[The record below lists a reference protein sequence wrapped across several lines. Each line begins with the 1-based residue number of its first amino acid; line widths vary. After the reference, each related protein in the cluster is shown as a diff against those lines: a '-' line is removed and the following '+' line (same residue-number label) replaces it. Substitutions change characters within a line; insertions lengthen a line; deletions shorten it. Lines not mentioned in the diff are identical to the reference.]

1 METYEN
7 KYGFI
12 ITAHERVDEI
22 DGTVVEMLHE
32 KSGARLIFLDRKDE
46 NTTFCIAFKTTP
58 TDDTGVFHIIEH
70 SVLCG
75 SKKFPVKDPFNELT
89 KGSLYTYLN
98 ALTSGDKTL
107 YPVSSK
113 NTKSFRG
120 LVDVYL
126 DAVFN
131 PLAMENPYIF
141 MQEGHRYEFD
151 EDGDLCI
158 TGVVYNEMQ
167 GVYSTADDYADYMI
181 SAMLQPGGTYAY
193 DSGGH
198 PDFITDLTYEQFKE
212 THKKFYH
219 PSNSYIFLDG
229 DVNLDEILP
238 LIDSYLCVYD
248 KREVN
253 FEITDGEAPM
263 TDTVWGT
270 YPIDEDEDPTDKT
283 RIFLAYNSFDFH
295 DGEKNSALS
304 IVTESI
310 ADLNVSPLTAR
321 ILNTGL
327 CEGFTFYN
335 TSGYKT
341 NALHVTFTGVKEGKE
356 EELIAKYD
364 EALADLLNEGLSK
377 ETLESCLKR
386 REFLIREADSG
397 SYPRGMVYM
406 RACINSAIL
415 GEPVTEALRYE
426 PLFEFLYGKLN
437 TDYYKE
443 ALIEVISS
451 PRSTLILR
459 PDPQFTAKKEEQLF
473 KKLDAIADAMTE
485 EDKARLTAESE
496 AFRNWQKTPDSPEK
510 LATLP
515 TLSIKDI
522 DPEYKQT
529 PTEIVE
535 VDGTTVVSHP
545 IHTGGIAYTDMYFD
559 VSDATEEDVHYLRL
573 FCDTNA
579 LWDTAKSTSAEFRAK
594 IKKHLGAF
602 YITLVPIKRGKQT
615 KLYLMLNHTCL
626 DNEKDNA
633 IELLNEYMSSTLYN
647 NSERLKQ
654 YVKQSYTAG
663 LESMSIYGSSMAS
676 MRCAARYSPYDAISE
691 HISGYEYYRFIKN
704 LAENIDT
711 LADDVLAILKSFNAK
726 YFKRERLTLGITEI
740 GGVEY
745 AKRLLEIIPT
755 GGKKS
760 GPCKIKPIE
769 KINEAIA
776 IPGSI
781 SFTAMGSHL
790 CTVGE
795 KLYTGAY
802 LVYDAITTHEL
813 LWNEIRAKN
822 GAYGTE
828 YFTTPSGIFSST
840 SYRDPTPNL
849 SLKYYSQIPDKITD
863 FLNTSPTLDKYII
876 GVFGESDTVTTPRAS
891 GTLATKRFLSD
902 AKHEK
907 FIKRR
912 LQCLN
917 TSNDDLTRIN
927 TVVKEALKHSTF
939 TVVAPRDELEKIEG
953 IDRILEL

>member
-1 METYEN
+1 MKKYEN
-7 KYGFI
+7 KYGF
-12 ITAHERVDEI
+12 TVTSHERVDEI

-32 KSGARLIFLDRKDE
+32 KSGAKLIFLDRHDE

-58 TDDTGVFHIIEH
+58 TDDTGVFHILEH

-75 SKKFPVKDPFNELT
+75 SKKFPIKDPFNELT

-113 NTKSFRG
+113 NAKSFRG

-131 PLAMENPYIF
+131 PLALENPYIF

-158 TGVVYNEMQ
+158 SGVVYNEMQ
-167 GVYSTADDYADYMI
+167 GVYSTAEDYADYMI
-181 SAMLQPGGTYAY
+181 SAMLQPKGTYSY

-198 PDFITDLTYEQFKE
+198 PDFIPDLTYEQFVA

-219 PSNSYIFLDG
+219 PSNSHIFLDG

-238 LIDSYLCVYD
+238 LIDSYLSAYD
-248 KREVN
+248 KCEVN
-253 FEITDGEAPM
+253 FEITDGDAPI
-263 TDTVWGT
+263 TDTVT
-270 YPIDEDEDPTDKT
+270 DSYPIDEDEDPTDKT
-283 RIFLAYNSFDFH
+283 RIFLAYNSYEFH

-304 IVTESI
+304 IVTEAI

-327 CEGFTFYN
+327 CEGFSFYN

-341 NALHVTFTGVKEGKE
+341 NALHVTFTGVKDGKE
-356 EELIAKYD
+356 EELIAKYE
-364 EALADLLNEGLSK
+364 EALADLLEEGLSK
-377 ETLESCLKR
+377 ETLEACLKR

-397 SYPRGMVYM
+397 NYPRGMVYM
-406 RACINSAIL
+406 RTCINHSIF
-415 GEPVTEALRYE
+415 GEPIVEALRYD
-426 PLFEFLYGKLN
+426 PLFDFLYEKLE

-443 ALIEVISS
+443 ALVNVISS
-451 PRSTLILR
+451 PRSTLILH
-459 PDPQFTAKKEEQLF
+459 PDPQFTAKKEEKLF
-473 KKLDAIADAMTE
+473 AKLDAIADAMTE
-485 EDKARLTAESE
+485 EEKARLIAETE

-522 DPEYKQT
+522 DPEYKET
-529 PTEIVE
+529 PTEIE
-535 VDGTTVVSHP
+535 EIEGTTIVSHP

-559 VSDATEEDVHYLRL
+559 VTDATEEDVHYLRL
-573 FCDTNA
+573 FCDTSA
-579 LWDTAKSTSAEFRAK
+579 LWDTTKSTSTEFRAK
-594 IKKHLGAF
+594 VKRHLGAF
-602 YITLVPIKRGKQT
+602 YTTLVPIKRGKET

-633 IELLNEYMSSTLYN
+633 LELLSEYMTCTLYD

-654 YVKQSYTAG
+654 YVKQSYTSG
-663 LESMSIYGSSMAS
+663 LESMSIYGSGIAS
-676 MRCAARYSPYDAISE
+676 MRCAARYSSYDAISE

-711 LADDVLAILKSFNAK
+711 LADDVLTILKNFSTK
-726 YFKRERLTLGITEI
+726 YFKRERLTLGITET
-740 GGVEY
+740 GGIEY
-745 AKRLLEIIPT
+745 AKRLLAIIPT
-755 GGKKS
+755 GGEKS
-760 GPCKIKPIE
+760 GPCPIKPLE
-769 KINEAIA
+769 KLNEAIA

-790 CTVGE
+790 SKAGE

-802 LVYDAITTHEL
+802 LVYDAIATHEL

-828 YFTTPSGIFSST
+828 YFTTPSGMFGST

-849 SLKYYSQIPDKITD
+849 SIKYYSQIPEKITELLD
-863 FLNTSPTLDKYII
+863 TSPSLDKYII

-891 GTLATKRFLSD
+891 GSLATRRFLSD

-917 TSNDDLTRIN
+917 TTLDDLVHINN
-927 TVVKEALKHSTF
+927 TVAKALKHSTF